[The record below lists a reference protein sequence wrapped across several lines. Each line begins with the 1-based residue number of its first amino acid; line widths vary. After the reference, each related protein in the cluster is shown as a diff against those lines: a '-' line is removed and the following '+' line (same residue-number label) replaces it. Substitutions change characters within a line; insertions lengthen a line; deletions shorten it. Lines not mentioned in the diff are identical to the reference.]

1 MKLNYSLSRILTNVG
16 IIKEEELE
24 RMDKIVKEEGWT
36 HSDEI
41 DYNQKLV
48 FSDDESDGAPSAP
61 SKVSQNKGNDSSK
74 RGNAAAQN
82 DRDHKER
89 TLQQQRKDEDNRAG
103 ELIFLRYISVC
114 CRL

>member
-1 MKLNYSLSRILTNVG
+1 
-16 IIKEEELE
+16 
-24 RMDKIVKEEGWT
+24 MDKIVKEEGWT

-61 SKVSQNKGNDSSK
+61 SKSSQNKGNDAK
-74 RGNAAAQN
+74 RAAQN

-103 ELIFLRYISVC
+103 ELILRSSF
-114 CRL
+114 

>member
-1 MKLNYSLSRILTNVG
+1 
-16 IIKEEELE
+16 
-24 RMDKIVKEEGWT
+24 MDKIVKEEGWT

-61 SKVSQNKGNDSSK
+61 SKGSQNKGNDAK
-74 RGNAAAQN
+74 RGNAAQI
-82 DRDHKER
+82 DREHKER

-103 ELIFLRYISVC
+103 EFFAFLLFSFVC
-114 CRL
+114 VNQNNEYGNNIL